1 MSTKG
6 QVLVA
11 VVLAGLVVGT
21 FVRNSG
27 PDDVEPMLVTQARL
41 RQARGRS
48 PGESPAMVQALRLGR
63 ILTGDEQYGRGLEE
77 SGCDESDEDEL
88 GGLPVFGILGLL
100 SGGDIRIPD
109 RSSSPGGEYDDWEFL
124 ERADS
129 VVLSPRFQKLLRSA
143 LGADLGSLGTGGQ

>member
-21 FVRNSG
+21 FVHSSE
-27 PDDVEPMLVTQARL
+27 PDDAEPMLVTRARL

-48 PGESPAMVQALRLGR
+48 RVVSPAMEQALRLGR
-63 ILTGDEQYGRGLEE
+63 SLTGDEQYGRGVEDR
-77 SGCDESDEDEL
+77 SFDEPDEDEL

-100 SGGDIRIPD
+100 SGGDLRVP
-109 RSSSPGGEYDDWEFL
+109 RSSSSPGGEYQDWKFL

-129 VVLSPRFQKLLRSA
+129 AVSSPRFQKLLRSA
-143 LGADLGSLGTGGQ
+143 LGTDLSRLGTGGQ